1 MFIVHGCILRTVT
14 ILMLLLGTLSVG
26 QPDKPQ
32 AMNLAT
38 WLKHVA
44 TEWDKELCEKSGG
57 CECQGDDHPNFPFGI
72 PEITAA
78 DRCQPEHA
86 FDKETCLRAL
96 ASGLFHMEVFVKYI
110 EQTLVS
116 EQPPTYSWITAKHLA
131 NTLKSLMEDPETV
144 TYPDEQVKDSYSQM
158 LASYTDFRTVVI
170 KHLILQGYIS
180 LLENIRNLYT
190 YMEA

>member
-1 MFIVHGCILRTVT
+1 GSCLRTNAGSLESVT
-14 ILMLLLGTLSVG
+14 TGPNG
-26 QPDKPQ
+26 QGYLYLYYTS
-32 AMNLAT
+32 MNLAT

-116 EQPPTYSWITAKHLA
+116 ERPPTYSWITAKHLA

-144 TYPDEQVKDSYSQM
+144 TYPDAQVKDSYSQM

-170 KHLILQGYIS
+170 KHLILQGYEGS
-180 LLENIRNLYT
+180 VR
-190 YMEA
+190 ACKV